1 MRKSIWFVFALLVIS
16 LSSFTIQKFSFIV
29 YQQPVASIKKVQ
41 IKEGEAIVELA
52 LLNRSAEKITVSQP
66 YYPSGATIPHY
77 QNGDQVI
84 LKNSSKN
91 FEIESLKRD
100 GYFFFLLAT
109 FSLIVVFIGGKKA
122 LLALVGIGLNL
133 VFLIV
138 FLWVNQQF
146 SQVPLTFLISLYSIV
161 AVTISMASAYGGKN
175 VDLRKVGA
183 TLVSIFGAYLICYI
197 VMQILKD
204 RGLRYEEMQFL
215 TRPYRSVYLASLILG
230 ALGAAM
236 DNVVTLIASLDE
248 LKKRDPTISPTKLI
262 QAGRTIAAD
271 TTSSMIN
278 VLLFAYLSSA
288 VPMLLFYLANGW
300 SFKETLS
307 LHLSLEILRAL
318 CGGLALLLSVPV
330 ALGMFLGFRKE
341 EVR

>member
-1 MRKSIWFVFALLVIS
+1 MRKGTWFLLALLLIS
-16 LSSFTIQKFSFIV
+16 LSSFAIQKFSFIV
-29 YQQPVASIKKVQ
+29 YQQPVARVERVQ
-41 IKEGEAIVELA
+41 FKAGEEVVELQ
-52 LLNRSAEKITVSQP
+52 LLNRSAENITVSQT

-77 QNGDQVI
+77 QVGNQVI

-109 FSLIVVFIGGKKA
+109 FSLIVLFIGGEKA
-122 LLALVGIGLNL
+122 LLALAGIGLNL
-133 VFLIV
+133 VLLIG

-146 SQVPLTFLISLYSIV
+146 SQLPLTFLISLYSLL

-175 VDLRKVGA
+175 VDLRKVSA
-183 TLVSIFGAYLICYI
+183 TLISIFAAYLICY
-197 VMQILKD
+197 VMLQLLKD
-204 RGLRYEEMQFL
+204 KGLRYEEMQFL

-248 LKKRDPTISPTKLI
+248 LRKRDPAITSTKLI

-307 LHLSLEILRAL
+307 LHLSLEMLRAL
-318 CGGLALLLSVPV
+318 CGGIALLLSVPV
-330 ALGMFLGFRKE
+330 ALGIFLWSRKE
-341 EVR
+341 EAR

>member
-1 MRKSIWFVFALLVIS
+1 MKKGAWFLLALLLIG
-16 LSSFTIQKFSFIV
+16 LSSFVIQKFSFMV
-29 YQQPVASIKKVQ
+29 YRQPVATVKQVQ
-41 IKEGEAIVELA
+41 FKANEEVVELQ
-52 LLNRSAEKITVSQP
+52 LLNRSAENITVSQI

-100 GYFFFLLAT
+100 GYFFFLLAA
-109 FSLIVVFIGGKKA
+109 FSLIVLFIGGKKA
-122 LLALVGIGLNL
+122 VLALAGIGLNL
-133 VFLIV
+133 VLLIG
-138 FLWVNQQF
+138 FLWLNQQF
-146 SQVPLTFLISLYSIV
+146 SQVPLTLLISLYSIV
-161 AVTISMASAYGGKN
+161 AVTVSMASAYGGKN

-183 TLVSIFGAYLICYI
+183 TLVSIFGAYLICYT
-197 VMQILKD
+197 VMQTLKD
-204 RGLRYEEMQFL
+204 KGLRYEEMQFL
-215 TRPYRSVYLASLILG
+215 TRPYRSVYFASLILG

-248 LKKRDPTISPTKLI
+248 LKKRNSAISPTKLI

-318 CGGLALLLSVPV
+318 CGGIALLLSVPV
-330 ALGMFLGFRKE
+330 ALGIFIWSSKE